1 MANKIDIKTVDEI
14 AHLARLEF
22 DEVSKPE
29 ILNDINRMLTFVDK
43 LNELDTNNVEPL
55 IYMTNE
61 TNVMRADIPET
72 TITQKEALKNA
83 PKKDSDYF
91 KAPKVIEQNR

>member
-1 MANKIDIKTVDEI
+1 MGNKIDIKTVDEV

-22 DEVSKPE
+22 NDAAKAE
-29 ILNDINRMLTFVDK
+29 ILNDMNRMLTFVDK

-55 IYMTNE
+55 IYMTDEKNI
-61 TNVMRADIPET
+61 MRNDDPEIT
-72 TITQKEALKNA
+72 VTQKEALKNA

-91 KAPKVIEQNR
+91 KAPKVIDQK

>member
-1 MANKIDIKTVDEI
+1 MKITEDIVDHI

-22 DEVSKPE
+22 EGEKKEAITEDLERIVTFMDVLQEV
-29 ILNDINRMLTFVDK
+29 
-43 LNELDTNNVEPL
+43 DTDGVEPL

-61 TNVMRADIPET
+61 INHLREDVVKDSVTHE
-72 TITQKEALKNA
+72 EALRNA

-91 KAPKVIEQNR
+91 RIPKVLSK